1 MIAGELETAVRHL
14 MRSTILLERQRVLV
28 AATRGQGEAAWMARQ
43 ILARLEELNL
53 SFKGHVRI
61 LEQEVLEEARLP
73 FRTA

>member
-1 MIAGELETAVRHL
+1 
-14 MRSTILLERQRVLV
+14 
-28 AATRGQGEAAWMARQ
+28 MARQ